1 MDILPID
8 KEVLDQNEEDD
19 KREAESKALKE
30 PQSLSP
36 IEEDEEDG
44 EVTQE
49 AIFEKPKPKAKES
62 VTLNKNGKP
71 RKPLSDKQLEN
82 LRKAREAGA
91 IKRKALKEARD
102 IEKAERKLKREMVS
116 EAKIVKKE
124 EQDLKIRL
132 AAQMNLDEKKATHF
146 SEERLAKLMEKTLDN
161 YIAKKKAMK
170 PAPRETIPYPH
181 PEPPQQQYQQQQY
194 YQQPPPK
201 RKPKYQTKTQ
211 TRTNN
216 VMDTLFGNF
225 D

>member
-8 KEVLDQNEEDD
+8 KEVLDKNEEED
-19 KREAESKALKE
+19 KLEAEAEAKALEQPK
-30 PQSLSP
+30 SLSP
-36 IEEDEEDG
+36 IEEEEV
-44 EVTQE
+44 EVKVTQE
-49 AIFEKPKPKAKES
+49 AIFEKPKAKE

-71 RKPLSDKQLEN
+71 RKPLSDKQIEN

-91 IKRKALKEARD
+91 KKRKALKEARD
-102 IEKAERKLKREMVS
+102 IEKAERKLKREMVA
-116 EAKIVKKE
+116 EAKLVKKE

-132 AAQMNLDEKKATHF
+132 AAQMKLDEQKATHF

-170 PAPRETIPYPH
+170 PSPRETIPYPH
-181 PEPPQQQYQQQQY
+181 PDPPQQQYQQQQY

-201 RKPKYQTKTQ
+201 RKPKYQTQTQ
-211 TRTNN
+211 SRANN